1 MERQLIY
8 IGIFCFVKWNLQLM
22 NRRKEKK
29 RLMARVALSSLKN
42 AVWPKESP
50 SCYACHSIMLATE
63 PLTCGPLKGIPDAN
77 HRSVIVFI
85 SLSYNGPGG
94 PKVCLSLLAPLAS
107 WCRYRLA
114 FISRL
119 STYRKEGEIPKT
131 CIPLHAKNVVIWWG
145 LKLAGLVV
153 TWLIKILTYYRI
165 ESRCW

>member
-94 PKVCLSLLAPLAS
+94 PKVCLSLVAPLAS

-119 STYRKEGEIPKT
+119 STYRKGGNPKDMYSSPCKECYHLVRT
-131 CIPLHAKNVVIWWG
+131 QIR
-145 LKLAGLVV
+145 GLVV
-153 TWLIKILTYYRI
+153 TWFIKILTYYRI